1 MIAAA
6 LLAIVESSEAGLQ
19 TSATA
24 SSDGAEALRHLVGL
38 GVRGGLEAVL
48 RAGEGETMSAWTKR
62 LRHANRYLRAR
73 VYLSVL
79 VHLCRGLSYDA
90 HALAGKGAVQ
100 GTSLASELPRYA
112 SGRVSEMVEADLTA
126 ARARGRGLARGHM
139 KPMKE
144 KEQDEDEEDD
154 EDESIRLRYLLSEL
168 TKAAERRLCDACV
181 CALDYQP
188 QARQGVA
195 ELLGAYLNTARL
207 VLFPFV
213 SSR

>member
-1 MIAAA
+1 
-6 LLAIVESSEAGLQ
+6 
-19 TSATA
+19 
-24 SSDGAEALRHLVGL
+24 
-38 GVRGGLEAVL
+38 
-48 RAGEGETMSAWTKR
+48 MSAWTKR

-90 HALAGKGAVQ
+90 HALAGKGAMQ

-112 SGRVSEMVEADLTA
+112 TGRVADMVEADLTA
-126 ARARGRGLARGHM
+126 ARARGRGLRCM
-139 KPMKE
+139 KPMTDKQNDGE
-144 KEQDEDEEDD
+144 EENEEDDD
-154 EDESIRLRYLLSEL
+154 EDECNRLRYLLSEL

-181 CALDYQP
+181 CALDYQS